1 MKKKSSATQS
11 EKIEEY
17 NEHVNYE
24 LIHIPLDSIKE
35 RVNGNT
41 REIDDV
47 NVENLMSSIRNSGFT
62 STISIDKNRALIA
75 GEHRRV
81 ALSRLRES
89 GWAGITNE
97 GFKVDYDR
105 IPCSL
110 IPIDSAVDR
119 FSALRHEISEN
130 FIRKN
135 FTEADIFRAIDAIEK
150 EGYQYKGHSAKND
163 EMTQNQ
169 VLQKWLNVSPS
180 FATRWLKKHRLKKNG
195 ITLHDVVLP
204 DDASADLSKNVEKK
218 KVPTMPSKAYK
229 RFVEEDDFEVE
240 RGSPSSGQSVILVE
254 QVIHHDPVV
263 VEVDAQ
269 EVPETEP
276 LSNDE
281 IDHRSLN
288 PKVPLTPDQKICKTV
303 NVAIK
308 VLSNLEGKLKKA
320 EGKTRDKE
328 PDTLWADLWS
338 MIRTLEVYSKALN

>member
-1 MKKKSSATQS
+1 MKKKTKPKQL
-11 EKIEEY
+11 EIIEEY

-24 LIHIPLDSIKE
+24 LIHIPLDSIKG

-41 REIDDV
+41 REIDDF
-47 NVENLMSSIRNSGFT
+47 NVENMMSSIRNSGFT
-62 STISIDKNRALIA
+62 STIMIDKNHALIC

-81 ALSRLRES
+81 ALIRLRES
-89 GWAGITNE
+89 GWDGITNE
-97 GFKVDYDR
+97 GFKLDFNR

-110 IPIDSAVDR
+110 IPIDSNVDR

-135 FTEADIFRAIDAIEK
+135 LSEADVFRVIDIIEK
-150 EGYQYKGHSAKND
+150 EGFPYKGHSAKND

-195 ITLHDVVLP
+195 ITIHDVVLP
-204 DDASADLSKNVEKK
+204 DDAKNSQSKNVEKK
-218 KVPTMPSKAYK
+218 NEPTKPSKAYK

-240 RGSPSSGQSVILVE
+240 RGSPSSGQSVVLLE
-254 QVIHHDPVV
+254 QVINHDLIA
-263 VEVDAQ
+263 VDVDVQ
-269 EVPETEP
+269 MVPETDPHSDDETGHES
-276 LSNDE
+276 LS
-281 IDHRSLN
+281 
-288 PKVPLTPDQKICKTV
+288 PKVTLTPEQKICKTV

-308 VLSNLEGKLKKA
+308 VLSNLESKLKKA

-328 PDTLWADLWS
+328 PDTLLTDLWS
-338 MIRTLEVYSKALN
+338 MIRTLEVFSKALN